1 MTPYLLTASG
11 IRIDLMCPR
20 PEDVILPDLA
30 HALARICRYTGHVR
44 AAHYSVAEHSC
55 HVADHLTDQGSP
67 DVVVRA
73 GLLHDAHE
81 AYTGD
86 VASPIKRAL
95 RALSAQPD
103 PGRGHPDTW
112 AGAGSVWDL
121 FERNHAAAV
130 RARFRVQRD
139 LPAPVHAADV
149 AMLLAERR
157 DLMPDEQNDAGAWP
171 EGAPSPIK
179 ISDPPWSPARAEAE
193 FLERA
198 DRLGVV

>member
-1 MTPYLLTASG
+1 MTPYLLTCSG
-11 IRIDLMCPR
+11 VRVDLLTPR
-20 PEDVILPDLA
+20 PEDVILRDVA
-30 HALARICRYTGHVR
+30 HALARICRYTGHVG

-55 HVADHLTDQGSP
+55 HVADHLAAHGHG

-73 GLLHDAHE
+73 GLMHDAHE

-121 FERNHAAAV
+121 FERNHALAV
-130 RARFRVQRD
+130 RARFRIQRD
-139 LPAPVHAADV
+139 LPEAVHAADV

-171 EGAPSPIK
+171 EGAPSPIRVGR
-179 ISDPPWSPARAEAE
+179 PPWSPARAEAE